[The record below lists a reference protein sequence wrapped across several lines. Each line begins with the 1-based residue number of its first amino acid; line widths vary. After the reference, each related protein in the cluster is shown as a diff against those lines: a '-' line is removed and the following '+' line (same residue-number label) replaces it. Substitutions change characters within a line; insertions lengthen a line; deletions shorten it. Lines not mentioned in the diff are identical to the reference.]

1 MAYYIIDKVAK
12 LSYNMTTNIR
22 RRYMMN
28 GEISIRPSKDI
39 RTNYA
44 EVSALAHQHP
54 AVSYTHLDVY
64 KRQGF

>member
-44 EVSALAHQHP
+44 EA
-54 AVSYTHLDVY
+54 
-64 KRQGF
+64 KI